1 MTTTAATD
9 AELVAVAQQG
19 DLDAFGT
26 LYERHFDSVHDY
38 VSRLIRDPLLAADA
52 TRDTFIRATRQLGGL
67 DDPARFRVWLYTI
80 ARTQAIDQIEQK
92 KLPIGS
98 DGDVPDEQNGEL
110 EIVVDLD
117 SIHDRREAVR
127 VADVADEVWMAA
139 TSLDEPTY
147 TVLDLSSRHD
157 LTSSELADVTGPD
170 TGNDPFT
177 VTRLMDRACNRIT
190 TYLVMRRGTKACEGL
205 RAIVGYRTSPPDLVL
220 REEVERHVNACKI
233 CSATKRRL
241 ASPPQVMAALATI
254 AAPAIVYNTTW
265 GTITAGWN
273 RKAPRSRL
281 GHGTGRAAVFGT
293 IYALILTLGVA
304 GAVQLNDSQP
314 ELGDVGSL
322 AGNEPTL
329 GEGVAEPAVLI
340 GPSSTTSTTAFSIT
354 TTVANGT
361 TVSTPTAVPS
371 TTTIPGTTTTA
382 LQTTTTAAI
391 PPPPPPPTST
401 TTTTLAP
408 NGAPMVTII
417 APTDGEHFPSAQ
429 PLAITLQ
436 ATVSDDF
443 DSGLVAEWFEG
454 ATPVGSGNVIT
465 FTFSSGCPDAVPHT
479 VTASAT
485 DSGGLIGSDT
495 VTFTVGCRPTP

>member
-9 AELVAVAQQG
+9 AELVALTQQG

-38 VSRLIRDPLLAADA
+38 VSRLTRDPLLAADA
-52 TRDTFIRATRQLGGL
+52 TRDTFIRATQQLGRL

-92 KLPIGS
+92 KLPIAP

-117 SIHDRREAVR
+117 SIHDLREAVR
-127 VADVADEVWMAA
+127 VADVADEVWTAA
-139 TSLDEPTY
+139 ASLDEPTY
-147 TVLDLSSRHD
+147 TILDLSSRHD

-205 RAIVGYRTSPPDLVL
+205 RAIVGARTSPPDLVL

-254 AAPAIVYNTTW
+254 VAPAIVYNTTW
-265 GTITAGWN
+265 ETITAGWN
-273 RKAPRSRL
+273 REAPRSRL

-293 IYALILTLGVA
+293 IYVLILTLGVA
-304 GAVQLNDSQP
+304 GAVQLSDSQP

-322 AGNEPTL
+322 ASNEPTL
-329 GEGVAEPAVLI
+329 GEGVAEPTVSI

-361 TVSTPTAVPS
+361 TVSTTTAVPS
-371 TTTIPGTTTTA
+371 TTTVPGTTTTA
-382 LQTTTTAAI
+382 LLTTTTAAI
-391 PPPPPPPTST
+391 PPPPPTST

-408 NGAPMVTII
+408 NEAPMVTII
-417 APTDGEHFPSAQ
+417 APTDGEHYQSAQ

-443 DSGLVAEWFEG
+443 DSGLVASWFEG
-454 ATPVGSGNVIT
+454 ATLLGSGNIIT
-465 FTFSSGCPDAVPHT
+465 FTFTSGCPDAVSHT
-479 VTASAT
+479 VTASTT
-485 DSGGLIGSDT
+485 DSGGLIGNET
-495 VTFTVGCRPTP
+495 VTFTVGCRTTP